1 MAKRKGTPNTSVNQT
16 KTLTKGLTR
25 DTDPSFIQDGM
36 WIYARNAVNNTREG
50 DIGTLSNEE
59 SNALCDLIGTDI
71 TVSNK
76 PIIIGAIPL
85 FEGKWA
91 IYTAIYNG
99 QGTSVLTSEIG
110 LFEEEFCKYRPIVR
124 DKCLNFNKFNLVSGA
139 SREKEDCT
147 WQLYWADGKNP
158 DRVLNI
164 GDPKLWPSDDYNWL
178 GGLDGSSTINFYS
191 NGTDTTYQWP
201 GVAWTQVCAPDQ
213 VDDCNT
219 CFDLC

>member
-110 LFEEEFCKYRPIVR
+110 LFE
-124 DKCLNFNKFNLVSGA
+124 A
-139 SREKEDCT
+139 
-147 WQLYWADGKNP
+147 
-158 DRVLNI
+158 
-164 GDPKLWPSDDYNWL
+164 
-178 GGLDGSSTINFYS
+178 YS
-191 NGTDTTYQWP
+191 KR
-201 GVAWTQVCAPDQ
+201 
-213 VDDCNT
+213 
-219 CFDLC
+219 